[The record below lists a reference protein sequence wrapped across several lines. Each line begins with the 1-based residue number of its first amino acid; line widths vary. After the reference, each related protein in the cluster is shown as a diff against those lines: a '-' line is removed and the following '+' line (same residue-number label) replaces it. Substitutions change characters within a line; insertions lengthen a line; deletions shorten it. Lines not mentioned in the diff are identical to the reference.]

1 VKRYSSGMYVRLAF
15 AVAAHL
21 EPEILIVDEVLAVGD
36 AEFQKKCLGK
46 MGEVAR
52 GGRTVLF
59 VSHNMAAVERLCG
72 RAVLLRD
79 GGVVAAGSSSKVVSE
94 YVSRLAG
101 QAHADVDLSAHP
113 GRTPGSRPLLR
124 RLRIEDGQGRLAST
138 LPMGGRLRISLLME
152 PQAPLRSPA
161 VGIAVYTFAGQRVFT
176 VHSRYS
182 GWNVDV
188 ISRPTWVHCEIPEII
203 LTPGRYML
211 KVAAG
216 VVHEDYDVVEN
227 AAAFDV
233 AAADFFA
240 NGTTL
245 VPTQGIVA
253 QRSIW
258 AAEPAVQ
265 PRMMCEGARQ

>member
-1 VKRYSSGMYVRLAF
+1 M
-15 AVAAHL
+15 
-21 EPEILIVDEVLAVGD
+21 
-36 AEFQKKCLGK
+36 
-46 MGEVAR
+46 
-52 GGRTVLF
+52 
-59 VSHNMAAVERLCG
+59 
-72 RAVLLRD
+72 
-79 GGVVAAGSSSKVVSE
+79 
-94 YVSRLAG
+94 
-101 QAHADVDLSAHP
+101 
-113 GRTPGSRPLLR
+113 
-124 RLRIEDGQGRLAST
+124 
-138 LPMGGRLRISLLME
+138 SLLME

-161 VGIAVYTFAGQRVFT
+161 VGIGVYTFAGQRVFI

-258 AAEPAVQ
+258 AAPPA
-265 PRMMCEGARQ
+265 CEVPTACGSVTR